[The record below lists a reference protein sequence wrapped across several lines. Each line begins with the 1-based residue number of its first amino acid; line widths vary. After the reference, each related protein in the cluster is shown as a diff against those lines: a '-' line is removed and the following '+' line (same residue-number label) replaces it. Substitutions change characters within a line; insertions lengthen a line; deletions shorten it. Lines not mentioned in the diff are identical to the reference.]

1 VRKIAITLGSVC
13 FILTMAIFIQIKTV
27 NSITN
32 EEGVSL
38 SQNSE
43 LRDEVLK
50 WRQEYKDVY
59 KQLEASEKRLEEV
72 RTQAANIALL
82 I

>member
-38 SQNSE
+38 SQN
-43 LRDEVLK
+43 
-50 WRQEYKDVY
+50 
-59 KQLEASEKRLEEV
+59 
-72 RTQAANIALL
+72 
-82 I
+82 